1 MANLS
6 KVISSERIRDEG
18 NANFIVSDFAQQ
30 QQPIVFNDEHVFS
43 NSQDS
48 EDNVVYEDV
57 FLNVIDAPDFETE
70 LLSYVD
76 SPAWKEINFETRNAT
91 SNFVNSNIYMNV
103 PSQMYN
109 PIKTNIME
117 NSQFLIL
124 NNTSSNVDYS
134 SQNNNEDSLEKYK
147 NLEDIPLVMSQKK
160 DEDNNRLMDNVLN
173 DFCNNLENQQYKKE
187 LNLSLECSIL
197 PNDAS
202 LPKAAPTT
210 PELYDT
216 IEKLEIEQYSF
227 EQVSLHKCSLKI

>member
-18 NANFIVSDFAQQ
+18 NANFIVSDFAQ